1 MSHVVLRSLAC
12 LGVALLLVGGQA
24 GEAQPSGEDLE
35 TPSSSDPVS
44 DTATSS
50 WHYMTRARFDLSQA
64 AYKDWKEGGGNN
76 SLVVEGNLRAGAER
90 RGELWAQSHET
101 RLAFGIFNQE
111 DQELR
116 KAEDRIQVQSN
127 LQYQGDGFFRVFNPT
142 LAGNLRTQFASG
154 FDYDSN
160 PFEGEVPST
169 DPRLNQDPPVETS
182 AFFAPAFITESLGLT
197 YEPAD
202 VLTVRLGAASKQTV
216 VVEENFRELYSVDSD
231 ALARVE
237 AGSEFASSLNAK
249 LSENIRYRSDLNVFF
264 AFNLAEDPPDI
275 LWENTVSMSVND
287 WLSTDLEFTALYDKN
302 TTDAVQ
308 LKETISVGL
317 SFDLL

>member
-1 MSHVVLRSLAC
+1 MPQFLFRAFAC
-12 LGVALLLVGGQA
+12 LLGAGLLLGAQA
-24 GEAQPSGEDLE
+24 SPAQPNGEDLNP
-35 TPSSSDPVS
+35 PSSSDPVS

-50 WHYMTRARFDLSQA
+50 WDYLTRARFDLSQA

-76 SLVVEGNLRAGAER
+76 SLVVEGNLRAAAER

-101 RLAFGIFNQE
+101 RLAFGILNQE

-142 LAGNLRTQFASG
+142 LAANLRTQFASG

-160 PFEGEVPST
+160 PFDGEVPSN

-202 VLTVRLGAASKQTV
+202 VLTLRLGAASKQTV
-216 VVEENFRELYSVDSD
+216 IVEDDFRELYGIDPD

-237 AGSEFASSLNAK
+237 AGTEFASSLNAQ
-249 LSENIRYRSDLNVFF
+249 LSDNIRYRSDLNVFL
-264 AFNLAEDPPDI
+264 AFNLADDPPDV
-275 LWENTVSMSVND
+275 LWENTLSLAVND
-287 WLSTDLEFTALYDKN
+287 WLSTDVEFTALYDKN